1 MSEFI
6 QTRQNLPWLIAIRI
20 GGLDQSWVLSS
31 TTAFTYFDASWFAG
45 LSFGVLAP
53 VTKHY
58 LLTLEGDPSVE
69 KDIDDV
75 LNGSKSLV
83 IADELDEACPSWRQ
97 TADVT
102 RLLVEG
108 LHLEKG
114 RSLLAKGPKC
124 RSGLVFQKSKTGFT
138 LDWNPEGYPM
148 SILIAILMNGC
159 CAIALS
165 LIVVSTTR
173 NIVFP
178 FLYKRLSER
187 HAATHASQ
195 RLQVGLV
202 EETDINVKFSHYPE
216 RGFHLVWSKE
226 KSGGASSYVIRLR
239 SSQSEIRLR
248 VNAGEV
254 ETSASSTVSFFLS
267 LYRADLRYAKDIF
280 SISVT
285 TISSSQ
291 EVGHTC
297 WSSPVRIE
305 PLWATAYLP
314 FKVLEALLPKR
325 QDKVSMSTFLR
336 TACSQFTPPALTLV
350 LEKLHVICEEGRV
363 AEDFRIEF
371 FFGNS
376 LETSRQATESR
387 KEESFAKTNTI
398 AISDWFSRKV
408 RAEGWTGDDF
418 FGVDIEASL
427 RLTPPFRDSMR
438 SGATLFIHMV
448 ARNEQVI
455 ATGVADWND
464 LLDACQTRPG
474 SGGCEFTFQVRRI
487 VTFFCS
493 L

>member
-1 MSEFI
+1 
-6 QTRQNLPWLIAIRI
+6 
-20 GGLDQSWVLSS
+20 
-31 TTAFTYFDASWFAG
+31 
-45 LSFGVLAP
+45 
-53 VTKHY
+53 
-58 LLTLEGDPSVE
+58 
-69 KDIDDV
+69 
-75 LNGSKSLV
+75 
-83 IADELDEACPSWRQ
+83 
-97 TADVT
+97 
-102 RLLVEG
+102 
-108 LHLEKG
+108 
-114 RSLLAKGPKC
+114 
-124 RSGLVFQKSKTGFT
+124 
-138 LDWNPEGYPM
+138 
-148 SILIAILMNGC
+148 
-159 CAIALS
+159 
-165 LIVVSTTR
+165 
-173 NIVFP
+173 
-178 FLYKRLSER
+178 
-187 HAATHASQ
+187 
-195 RLQVGLV
+195 
-202 EETDINVKFSHYPE
+202 
-216 RGFHLVWSKE
+216 
-226 KSGGASSYVIRLR
+226 
-239 SSQSEIRLR
+239 

-267 LYRADLRYAKDIF
+267 LYRADLRYARDIF

-305 PLWATAYLP
+305 PLWATAHLP

-336 TACSQFTPPALTLV
+336 TACSEFTPPALTLV

-376 LETSRQATESR
+376 LETSRQATERR

-438 SGATLFIHMV
+438 SRATLFIHMV

-487 VTFFCS
+487 VTLFCF
-493 L
+493 LLVT